1 MLLYIPNEKHEHLL
15 FFDTEF
21 DNQRL
26 VQVSIIH
33 YQRIIIEGVAT
44 YLLEGSINV
53 YINRDVSEFFI
64 NHTGITPE
72 YLSKEGVKQKDAVDV
87 VNKFL
92 WALNNKQTLL
102 ISHGVNQ
109 DAIIL
114 AAAGIKIDY
123 MERYCTHNNAK
134 RILKRDKCL
143 KLIDICDESGYF
155 TDQHDAYTD
164 AKNTVHAFSYL
175 KLVEHLKEIPK

>member
-33 YQRIIIEGVAT
+33 YQRIIIEGVAA

-53 YINRDVSEFFI
+53 YIDRNVSEFFI

-72 YLSKEGVKQKDAVDV
+72 YLKKEGVTQKEAVEI

-114 AAAGIKIDY
+114 ETAGIKINY
-123 MERYCTHNNAK
+123 MEKYCTHNNAK
-134 RILKRDKCL
+134 RILQRDKNL
-143 KLIDICDESGYF
+143 KLIDICNDSGYY
-155 TDQHDAYTD
+155 TDQHDAYMD

-175 KLVEHLKEIPK
+175 KLFEHLKETPK

>member
-1 MLLYIPNEKHEHLL
+1 MLLYIPNEEHEHLL

-21 DNQRL
+21 DNQKL
-26 VQVSIIH
+26 VQISIIH
-33 YQRIIIEGVAT
+33 YNKIKINNMTT

-53 YINRDVSEFFI
+53 YIDTHISEFFI

-72 YLSKEGVKQKDAVDV
+72 YLTKQGVTQKEAVDV

-114 AAAGIKIDY
+114 ETAGIKINY
-123 MERYCTHNNAK
+123 MQRYCTHNNAK
-134 RILKRDKCL
+134 RILNRDKCL
-143 KLIDICDESGYF
+143 KLIDICNESGYY

-164 AKNTVHAFSYL
+164 AKNTIHAFSYL
-175 KLVEHLKEIPK
+175 KLVEHLKEVPK

>member
-33 YQRIIIEGVAT
+33 YQRIMVEGVAA

-53 YINRDVSEFFI
+53 YIDRNVSEFFI
-64 NHTGITPE
+64 NHTGITPD
-72 YLSKEGVKQKDAVDV
+72 YLKKEGVSQKQARDEI
-87 VNKFL
+87 NRFI
-92 WALNNKQTLL
+92 WALNNKHTLL
-102 ISHGVNQ
+102 ISHGVHQ
-109 DAIIL
+109 DTLIL
-114 AAAGIKIDY
+114 EAAGINIHY

-134 RILKRDKCL
+134 RILQRDKHL
-143 KLIDICDESGYF
+143 KLIDICNESGYY
-155 TDQHDAYTD
+155 TDSHDAYTD

-175 KLVEHLKEIPK
+175 KVVETIKEIPL